1 MLGSHLT
8 PSLAESWTVSPDQTA
23 YEFKLRQGLK
33 FHNGD
38 PFTAEDVK
46 FSFQRARANILHE
59 KVREVV
65 IVDPYRVRFVLHEP
79 WPDDL
84 LRHVRLGRRMDR
96 AEEVHRAGRRRWL
109 PEASRRARPY
119 KFVSNTPG
127 VELVM
132 EAFEGHWRKVP
143 SVKRLVY
150 KSVPEATTRMAMLKR
165 GEDAPGCGGGTR
177 LELVRRQRDARVN
190 VLVVHD
196 LALQVFPH

>member
-109 PEASRRARPY
+109 PEASRWARPLPVPEHHTRCGTGPAGLRGLPAQGAVAETDVLQSRARAPHAACPPP
-119 KFVSNTPG
+119 PG
-127 VELVM
+127 L
-132 EAFEGHWRKVP
+132 P
-143 SVKRLVY
+143 
-150 KSVPEATTRMAMLKR
+150 P
-165 GEDAPGCGGGTR
+165 
-177 LELVRRQRDARVN
+177 
-190 VLVVHD
+190 
-196 LALQVFPH
+196 